1 MHISTSMRLL
11 TYSLLVLILTTAV
24 TAIAATNTVPFTRL
38 TNQSQNININDFK
51 PYLCGGTHLTNLVS
65 GSGTLT
71 GTAGND
77 LILGSSGAD
86 VINGL
91 GGNDCIMGG
100 GGDDQIT
107 GGDGNDVCLSGD
119 GYDVFTSCDV
129 EQ

>member
-1 MHISTSMRLL
+1 MNISTSVRFF
-11 TYSLLVLILTTAV
+11 TYSLLILILTTAV
-24 TAIAATNTVPFTRL
+24 TAIAATNSVPFTRL
-38 TNQSQNININDFK
+38 TDQSEYIGINDFK
-51 PYLCGGTHLTNLVS
+51 PYACGGTSLTNLVS
-65 GSGTLT
+65 GSGILT

-86 VINGL
+86 VIDGL
-91 GGNDCIMGG
+91 GGNDCIVGG

-119 GYDVFTSCDV
+119 GYDVFTSCEV